1 MDSNE
6 RKLAHSDRLVL
17 PRITAPPA
25 RSFAATMESCKADM
39 PTSANNPAVVCILS
53 TVASTGSRRQQPCC
67 GDHGHHPLCTR
78 EAYKVFHRCTKKQP
92 ARSMPTPETPEVVN
106 VNCSIFSN
114 AGGGWN
120 RGFSHTGLSRG
131 QNLSSLGS
139 MSRVSKL
146 PFHRYWRLSCQLN
159 LVGVAPSV
167 PM

>member
-25 RSFAATMESCKADM
+25 RSFAATVESCKADM

-78 EAYKVFHRCTKKQP
+78 EAYKRECLSPLYEEATSAFYADSGNTGSSECQLLDFQQRRRRLEPGILAHWIEPR
-92 ARSMPTPETPEVVN
+92 PEPV
-106 VNCSIFSN
+106 
-114 AGGGWN
+114 
-120 RGFSHTGLSRG
+120 
-131 QNLSSLGS
+131 
-139 MSRVSKL
+139 RVRV
-146 PFHRYWRLSCQLN
+146 PCRAFLSCLFIA
-159 LVGVAPSV
+159 VGG
-167 PM
+167 